1 MPRIFDC
8 FPFFNELDLL
18 EIRLHEH
25 SDAVDRF
32 VIAESTTTFS
42 GEPKPLYF
50 QENRE
55 RFAAFAD
62 RITHIV
68 IRDIPAKWQSRWGR
82 EQYQRDVLA
91 QGLGSAAPD
100 DLILICDVDEI
111 LRTDVLHA
119 VKASPPSRAEVLC
132 FELRMYNYYVNFET
146 EERLLRSGPRAAY
159 RQTVD
164 EMWSLRMVKGP
175 RPTGKLGIF
184 RSISNWRRMRRP
196 VRTKIIRDAGWHFTF
211 LGGID
216 DIAEKIRAR
225 TGSQS
230 KKAILDPEWLDKRIK
245 AGLESNQRH
254 NRPLSYRPLD
264 ETFPR
269 YLLDNRDRFAHL
281 ILQSEPSGSVAP

>member
-68 IRDIPAKWQSRWGR
+68 VRDIPAKWQFRRGR
-82 EQYQRDVLA
+82 EQFQRNVLE
-91 QGLGSAAPD
+91 QGLESVAPD

-111 LRTDVLHA
+111 LRTDVLHTI
-119 VKASPPSRAEVLC
+119 KASPPSRAEVLC

-146 EERLLRSGPRAAY
+146 EERWLRSGPRAA
-159 RQTVD
+159 RRETVD
-164 EMWSLRMVKGP
+164 GMQSLRMVKGP
-175 RPTGKLGIF
+175 SGRRGRDIF
-184 RSISNWRRMRRP
+184 KAVSNWRQMRHP
-196 VRTKIIRDAGWHFTF
+196 VRTRIIRDAGWHFTY
-211 LGGID
+211 LGGTD
-216 DIAEKIRAR
+216 EIAEKIRAR
-225 TGSQS
+225 VGSQS
-230 KKAILDPEWLDKRIK
+230 RKFILDPEWLGKRIK

-264 ETFPR
+264 DTFPR
-269 YLLDNRDRFAHL
+269 HLLDNRERFAHL
-281 ILQSEPSGSVAP
+281 ILQSEPSGSAAL